1 MNNIWLLNIFF
12 ASIWWNNW
20 NAFYDKI
27 DILNST
33 NKTTNNLESIFIYF
47 LKRTLTLL
55 IKLHQLLLNLNS
67 QPLRIQYFLNLSNQ
81 FLRLP
86 IQLLQLLILP
96 RHFQHPILNLQLL
109 LTHNLKLLSSQILPI
124 HPGLQSLDFH
134 SFLIINYLGLVIH
147 FVVLENANWDVNSF

>member
-86 IQLLQLLILP
+86 IQLLQLLIPSLLSLASAGYQLP
-96 RHFQHPILNLQLL
+96 LNLEEFLQLYDDCQ
-109 LTHNLKLLSSQILPI
+109 LKLKWVYISISILKHYKMDYKSQI
-124 HPGLQSLDFH
+124 
-134 SFLIINYLGLVIH
+134 IN
-147 FVVLENANWDVNSF
+147 D